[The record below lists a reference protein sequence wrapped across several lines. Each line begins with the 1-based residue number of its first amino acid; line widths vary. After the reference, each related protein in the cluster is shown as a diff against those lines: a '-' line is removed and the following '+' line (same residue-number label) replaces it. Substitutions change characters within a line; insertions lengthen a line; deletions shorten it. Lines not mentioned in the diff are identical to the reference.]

1 MLDSL
6 ADYERDRNAAA
17 MPLYRENIHFAQF
30 KPVPENVLALR
41 AAVRGNQE
49 QTDRF
54 YLARQQMIPREEFF
68 NPENLRRLNLGS
80 SRSAQTGASA

>member
-1 MLDSL
+1 MLDAL

-30 KPVPENVLALR
+30 KPVPENLVALR

-54 YLARQQMIPREEFF
+54 YLARQRMIPPEEFF
-68 NPENLRRLNLGS
+68 NPENLQRLNLGT
-80 SRSAQTGASA
+80 SRGTQTGAGA